1 MYMMKSVK
9 IVATSLVVWLS
20 AMSVMAQ
27 TQELPRVMPETVGVP
42 SKSVIAYFDSIMGL
56 PTTEIHSALLMRHGK
71 VIGEIYPA
79 PFSAE
84 YGHTL
89 FSCSKTFTSAAVGIA
104 IGENRLRLTDRV
116 AAFFPE
122 LLPDTISPWLASMT
136 VEDLLT
142 MRSGFEVNGRIRT
155 AEQEWVR
162 SYLAVS
168 VIAEPGT
175 RFAYDS
181 MDTYL
186 LSAIITKVTGMK
198 LFDYLKPRLFDPL
211 HIETVNWEYSPE
223 NITTGGWGLYLQA
236 ESLAKFGQL
245 LLDKGTWNGRQLIPA
260 SWVEQ
265 MMTTHTPTGKD
276 GYCYQMWACDRPRT
290 ARADGAYGQYIIV
303 MPDEDMVAVITQS
316 ATGSAGKSEQRLL
329 FKNLLP
335 TISSEPLTAS
345 RDAKLLA
352 KRQATYQL
360 PLAKGKSTS
369 PKSSRY
375 TGCYYQLEENNM
387 NWKGF
392 SIHQGAKSLTLTIDA
407 EETGTTSLA
416 CGYRAWADT
425 AVATAFPLNPRGT
438 TLGAFSGFTAPF
450 KACCSYG
457 WTDANELEVKIHF
470 VDWMSGI
477 DLTIHFGGDKPYL
490 QVKKNYE
497 GKSFTVQFHE

>member
-1 MYMMKSVK
+1 MNSIKT
-9 IVATSLVVWLS
+9 VAVSLTVWLS
-20 AMSVMAQ
+20 AAFVSAQ
-27 TQELPRVMPETVGVP
+27 VNELPRVTPEAVGVP
-42 SKSVIAYFDSIMGL
+42 SKSVIAYFDSIMAL
-56 PTTEIHSALLMRHGK
+56 STTEIHSALLMRHGK

-104 IGENRLRLTDRV
+104 ISENRLRLTDRV

-155 AEQEWVR
+155 AEQKWVR
-162 SYLAVS
+162 SYLAVP
-168 VIAEPGT
+168 VAAEPGT

-186 LSAIITKVTGMK
+186 LSAIITKVTGMTV
-198 LFDYLKPRLFDPL
+198 FDYLKPRLFEPL

-245 LLDKGTWNGRQLIPA
+245 LLNKGMWNGKQLIPS

-265 MMTTHTPTGKD
+265 MMTNHTGNA
-276 GYCYQMWACDRPRT
+276 GYCYQMWACDHPNT

-316 ATGSAGKSEQRLL
+316 ITGNAGTREQHFL
-329 FKNLLP
+329 FNNLLP
-335 TISSEPLTAS
+335 TISNEPLPVS
-345 RDAKLLA
+345 RDAKRLA
-352 KRQATYQL
+352 KRQTTYQH
-360 PLAKGKSTS
+360 PLAAGKSSS
-369 PKSSRY
+369 PKVSQYADRY
-375 TGCYYQLEENNM
+375 YRLEKNSM

-392 SIHQGAKSLTLTIDA
+392 SINQEAKTLTLTIDA
-407 EETGTTSLA
+407 EGTGKTPLA
-416 CGYRAWADT
+416 CGYRTWADT
-425 AVATAFPLNPRGT
+425 SVATTFPLNPRGT
-438 TLGAFSGFTAPF
+438 TLGAFSGFAAPF
-450 KACCSYG
+450 KACCSYA
-457 WTDANELEVKIHF
+457 WKNANELEVKIHF
-470 VDWMSGI
+470 VDWMSGVNLCI
-477 DLTIHFGGDKPYL
+477 YFEGDQPYV

-497 GKSFTVQFHE
+497 SKPFTVLFHE

>member
-1 MYMMKSVK
+1 MVKSIK
-9 IVATSLVVWLS
+9 TVAVSIAAWLS
-20 AMSVMAQ
+20 ADLVSAQ
-27 TQELPRVMPETVGVP
+27 VNELPRVTPEAVGVP
-42 SKSVIAYFDSIMGL
+42 SKSVIAYFDSIMAL
-56 PTTEIHSALLMRHGK
+56 STTEIHSALLMRHGK

-89 FSCSKTFTSAAVGIA
+89 FSCSKTFTSTAVGIA
-104 IGENRLRLTDRV
+104 ISENRLRLTDRV

-122 LLPDTISPWLASMT
+122 LLPDTISSWLASMT

-162 SYLAVS
+162 SYLAVP
-168 VIAEPGT
+168 VAAKPGT

-186 LSAIITKVTGMK
+186 LSAIITRVTGMTV
-198 LFDYLKPRLFDPL
+198 FDYLKPRLFEPL

-245 LLDKGTWNGRQLIPA
+245 LLNKGMWNGKQLIPF

-265 MMTTHTPTGKD
+265 MMTNHTGNA
-276 GYCYQMWACDRPRT
+276 GYCYQMWACDHPHT
-290 ARADGAYGQYIIV
+290 ARADGAYGQYIVV

-316 ATGSAGKSEQRLL
+316 ATGNAGTCEQHFL
-329 FKNLLP
+329 FNNLLP
-335 TISSEPLTAS
+335 TISNEPLPVS
-345 RDAKLLA
+345 RDAKRLA
-352 KRQATYQL
+352 KRQTAYQH
-360 PLAKGKSTS
+360 PLAEGKSSS
-369 PKSSRY
+369 PKASQYAGRY
-375 TGCYYQLEENNM
+375 YRLEKNSM
-387 NWKGF
+387 NWEGF
-392 SIHQGAKSLTLTIDA
+392 SISQEAKTLTLTIDA
-407 EETGTTSLA
+407 EGTGKTPLA
-416 CGYRAWADT
+416 CGYSTWTDT
-425 AVATAFPLNPRGT
+425 SVATTFPLNPRGS

-450 KACCSYG
+450 KACCSYA
-457 WTDANELEVKIHF
+457 WRHANELEVKIHF
-470 VDWMSGI
+470 VDWMSSV
-477 DLTIHFGGDKPYL
+477 DLCIHFEGDQPYV

-497 GKSFTVQFHE
+497 SKPFTVLFHE